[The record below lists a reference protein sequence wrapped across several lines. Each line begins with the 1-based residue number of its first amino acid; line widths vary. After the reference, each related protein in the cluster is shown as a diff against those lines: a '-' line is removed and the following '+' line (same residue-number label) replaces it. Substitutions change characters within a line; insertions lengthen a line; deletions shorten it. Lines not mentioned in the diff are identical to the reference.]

1 MKDFKVYVGITEEN
15 LVEVL
20 HGGLKND
27 TTPEAFPIRHVNNA
41 QVCFPT
47 RYVKIVPLSYVCL
60 SCSAY
65 QHLCYILSHR
75 AHGQNFHTSI
85 WHVSMTGVADKKY
98 VEHIYRIHEEVRY

>member
-27 TTPEAFPIRHVNNA
+27 TTAETFPIRHVNNA

-47 RYVKIVPLSYVCL
+47 RYVKVVPLSYVPPLL
-60 SCSAY
+60 SC
-65 QHLCYILSHR
+65 
-75 AHGQNFHTSI
+75 
-85 WHVSMTGVADKKY
+85 GVA
-98 VEHIYRIHEEVRY
+98 VIE